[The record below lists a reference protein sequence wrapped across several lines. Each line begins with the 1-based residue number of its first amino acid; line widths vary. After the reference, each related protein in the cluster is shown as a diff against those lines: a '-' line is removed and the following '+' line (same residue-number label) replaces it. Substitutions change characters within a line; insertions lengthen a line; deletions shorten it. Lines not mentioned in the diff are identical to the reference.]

1 VIMNINLARQ
11 KGVMIII
18 SSPSGAGKTT
28 LTRKLVSDLKNAVLS
43 ISVTTRKKRD
53 NEEDGLHYY
62 FVDDEVFNKMVDE
75 GNLLEHANVFGFN
88 YGTPKERV
96 IENIQI
102 GNDVIFDIDWQ
113 GALQLKNN
121 YEDNIISVF
130 ILPPTA
136 TELMG
141 RLIKRDQDSID
152 TIKNRLNAAYD
163 EIKHWNEYDY
173 VIINDDLDVA
183 YSELKSIVTS
193 EKMKITKANTTN
205 ISKHVDHLLEELSD
219 RLKD

>member
-1 VIMNINLARQ
+1 MNINLVRQ

-53 NEEDGLHYY
+53 NEEEGLHYY
-62 FVDDEVFNKMVDE
+62 FVDDQVFNKMVDD

-113 GALQLKNN
+113 GAVQLKNN

-193 EKMKITKANTTN
+193 EKMKITKSNTTN
-205 ISKHVDHLLEELSD
+205 ISEHVNQLLEELSD

>member
-1 VIMNINLARQ
+1 MNINLVRQ

-53 NEEDGLHYY
+53 NEEEGLHYH
-62 FVDDEVFNKMVDE
+62 FVDDEVFNKMVND

-88 YGTPKERV
+88 YGTPKDRV

-113 GALQLKNN
+113 GAAQLKNN

-193 EKMKITKANTTN
+193 EKIKITKAKATS
-205 ISKHVDHLLEELSD
+205 ISKHVDQLLEGLSD

>member
-1 VIMNINLARQ
+1 MHNINN
-11 KGVMIII
+11 KGLVLVI

-28 LTRKLVSDLKNAVLS
+28 ICKKLIEEVDGIDLS
-43 ISVTTRKKRD
+43 ISVTTRKKRK
-53 NEEDGLHYY
+53 EEIEGIHY
-62 FVDDEVFNKMVDE
+62 FFKDEYKFNKLIKQ
-75 GNLLEHANVFGFN
+75 NKFLEHANVFGFN

-113 GALQLKNN
+113 GAVQLKNN

-193 EKMKITKANTTN
+193 EKMKINKTNTTN
-205 ISKHVDHLLEELSD
+205 ISEHVNQLLEELSD

>member
-1 VIMNINLARQ
+1 MNINLVRQ

-53 NEEDGLHYY
+53 NEEEGLHYY
-62 FVDDEVFNKMVDE
+62 FVDDQVFNKMVDD

-113 GALQLKNN
+113 GAVQLKNN

-205 ISKHVDHLLEELSD
+205 ISKHVDHLLEELSE

>member
-1 VIMNINLARQ
+1 MNINLVRQ

-53 NEEDGLHYY
+53 NEEEGLHYY
-62 FVDDEVFNKMVDE
+62 FVDDEVFNKMVND
-75 GNLLEHANVFGFN
+75 GNLLEHASVFGFN
-88 YGTPKERV
+88 YGTPKDRV

-113 GALQLKNN
+113 GAAQLKNN

-193 EKMKITKANTTN
+193 EKMKITKAKATN
-205 ISKHVDHLLEELSD
+205 ISKHVDQLLEGLSD

>member
-1 VIMNINLARQ
+1 MNINLARQ

-53 NEEDGLHYY
+53 NEEEGLHYY
-62 FVDDEVFNKMVDE
+62 FVDDQVFNKMVDD

-113 GALQLKNN
+113 GAVQLKNN

-205 ISKHVDHLLEELSD
+205 ISKHVDHLLEELSE

>member
-1 VIMNINLARQ
+1 MNINLVRQ

-53 NEEDGLHYY
+53 NEEEGLHYY
-62 FVDDEVFNKMVDE
+62 FVDDQVFNKMVDD

-113 GALQLKNN
+113 GAAQLKNN

-183 YSELKSIVTS
+183 YSELKF
-193 EKMKITKANTTN
+193 ALFGPNP
-205 ISKHVDHLLEELSD
+205 
-219 RLKD
+219 